1 MCTSIHSTPEL
12 GNDFFSLSDI
22 LKGSVCS
29 LFKIKEI
36 GVMKMYRCQW
46 AGNNENMQEYH
57 DTVWGVPEYDS
68 QRLFR
73 KLVLDMN
80 QAGLSWQTILNK
92 MENFDQAYEQFELE
106 KVASFDE
113 AKVEALMQDAG
124 IIRNRRKI
132 EAAIINAQ
140 KILEMQ
146 SEGLSFSDYLWGFTD
161 HQVIDNKIDIASEIP
176 AKTELSDKIAK
187 DLKKRGFKFVGS
199 TTIYAFLQAV
209 GIVNDHETECFRYKE
224 LIQK

>member
-1 MCTSIHSTPEL
+1 MQME
-12 GNDFFSLSDI
+12 
-22 LKGSVCS
+22 
-29 LFKIKEI
+29 
-36 GVMKMYRCQW
+36 RCQW
-46 AGNNENMQEYH
+46 AGSNEKMQHYH
-57 DTVWGVPEYDS
+57 DTVWGVPEYDD

-92 MENFDQAYEQFELE
+92 MTNFDLVYEQFDIE
-106 KVASFDE
+106 KVAQFDT

-132 EAAIINAQ
+132 EAAINNAQ
-140 KILEMQ
+140 KIIEMQ
-146 SEGLSFSDYLWGFTD
+146 TAGLSFADYLWGFTD
-161 HQVIDNKIDIASEIP
+161 YQVVDNKISTAKDVP
-176 AKTELSDKIAK
+176 AKTALSDQIAK

-209 GIVNDHETECFRYKE
+209 GIVNDHEQNCFRYAE
-224 LIQK
+224 LTKK

>member
-1 MCTSIHSTPEL
+1 
-12 GNDFFSLSDI
+12 
-22 LKGSVCS
+22 
-29 LFKIKEI
+29 
-36 GVMKMYRCQW
+36 MYRCQW
-46 AGNNENMQEYH
+46 SGNNENMQVYH
-57 DTVWGVPEYDS
+57 DTVWGTPEYDD

-92 MENFDQAYEQFELE
+92 MDNFDNAYEQFEIE
-106 KVASFDE
+106 KVAAFDE
-113 AKVEALMQDAG
+113 AKIESLMQDAG

-140 KILEMQ
+140 KVLELQ
-146 SEGLSFSDYLWGFTD
+146 AEGISFSDYLWGFTD
-161 HQVIDNKIDIASEIP
+161 HQVINHEIGDASEIP
-176 AKTELSDKIAK
+176 AKTELSDQIAK

-209 GIVNDHETECFRYKE
+209 GIVNDHETACFRYEE
-224 LIQK
+224 LNATMK

>member
-1 MCTSIHSTPEL
+1 
-12 GNDFFSLSDI
+12 
-22 LKGSVCS
+22 
-29 LFKIKEI
+29 
-36 GVMKMYRCQW
+36 MYRCQW
-46 AGNNENMQEYH
+46 SGNNENMQMYH
-57 DTVWGVPEYDS
+57 DTVWGTPEYDD

-92 MENFDQAYEQFELE
+92 MDNFDNAYEQFEIE
-106 KVASFDE
+106 KVAAFDE
-113 AKVEALMQDAG
+113 AKIESLMEDAG

-140 KILEMQ
+140 KVLELQ
-146 SEGLSFSDYLWGFTD
+146 AEGISFSDYLWGFTD
-161 HQVIDNKIDIASEIP
+161 HQVIDHEIGDASEIP
-176 AKTELSDKIAK
+176 AKTELSDQIAK

-209 GIVNDHETECFRYKE
+209 GIVNDHETACFRYEE
-224 LIQK
+224 LNATMKQND